1 MFEQI
6 KDRIKDL
13 SEEERRKSY
22 EASFSF
28 LSSEA
33 LQYSEFINI
42 IQQIPQRDEI
52 KIFLSMENEEYLI
65 LDRGSSEEKYR
76 NFIEETLENE
86 NISVKVEIDK
96 QISGGRFSVYY
107 FEKFVQ
113 DIVSLS
119 IEEVLKVF
127 SMFFNETDDYIIFE
141 LFDNTNI
148 FYTKTMFF
156 LPIGNNEI
164 LCSFDR
170 TQRLMECRETSYFYN
185 QEAYELLPDDFRIEV
200 GYEGN
205 PLKILFLKLETVLAA
220 SLLAS
225 NSMIQEGKMK
235 LQIMGQRSVEYTCRL
250 NEVCGNP
257 MLYIIYNWIY
267 SGGNSM
273 DKAIIARNII
283 CLHCKYESMLNLD
296 EKVLASI
303 QSNYNLYLK
312 DNVTQYLELKNKV
325 AEFISDIV
333 SRTGEYATE
342 LLDKFKNNIIA
353 IFGFLFTVIIAN
365 IVSAQ
370 PLDNIFTKD
379 ITIILEL
386 VLVGSVVYL
395 FICYK
400 QSKYQMQKV
409 YDSYEN
415 LKKMYKGILIEDD
428 IRECFQNDQILLE
441 MKETVEKSEKRFLFI
456 WIAFLIILLV
466 IVESISEAPTVWTFI
481 QNIIH
486 ISLTYINNFISSQK

>member
-42 IQQIPQRDEI
+42 MQQIPQRDEI
-52 KIFLSMENEEYLI
+52 KIFLSTENEEYLI

-235 LQIMGQRSVEYTCRL
+235 LQIMGQRSVEYTCQL

-283 CLHCKYESMLNLD
+283 CLHCKYESMVDLD

-333 SRTGEYATE
+333 SRMGEYATE

-365 IVSAQ
+365 IVSDQ

-441 MKETVEKSEKRFLFI
+441 MKETVEKSEKIFLFI

-466 IVESISEAPTVWTFI
+466 IVESIGEAPTVWTFI
-481 QNIIH
+481 KNIIH
-486 ISLTYINNFISSQK
+486 ISLTYINNFIASHK